1 MKMGSQYLVAGR
13 EEVAT
18 EVFVSSLWATD
29 ASGTG
34 AASLKIPRLHFTS
47 RDLHV
52 VPCRLYSLL
61 NTIIAFPLGRRR

>member
-1 MKMGSQYLVAGR
+1 MKMGSQYLAAGR

-47 RDLHV
+47 RDLQRSELKSWCHV
-52 VPCRLYSLL
+52 AYIHC
-61 NTIIAFPLGRRR
+61 